1 MGNYP
6 NGHLE
11 LYVVKRIYRN
21 ERRNLLEGKFSGNI
35 FIFQHTNFDIFST
48 NSLFCQTGTA
58 SSNARKIYLPRKSHT
73 SEKYWYVFS
82 RTYAIFSLFIPLSS
96 PNGNKLQPDSNSE
109 CRIACAELFF
119 FVALH
124 FATNYPIQLHWMPR
138 KYELTKRSTD
148 KMCAQFSIL
157 FALFFLSSLFPSCTL
172 NTFAYA
178 LKL

>member
-119 FVALH
+119 FCSALRNELSH
-124 FATNYPIQLHWMPR
+124 STALNAKEIWTDETIHRQNVCSIFDPI
-138 KYELTKRSTD
+138 
-148 KMCAQFSIL
+148 CII
-157 FALFFLSSLFPSCTL
+157 FFLSSLFPSCTL